1 MQTTQIFLRSTDKN
15 IKVRGVLLAY
25 IPNAEFV
32 RHFCSLCQDIRSEY
46 TYMYT
51 LVRKSY
57 TLRVSWQRNPDPELI
72 K

>member
-1 MQTTQIFLRSTDKN
+1 M
-15 IKVRGVLLAY
+15 AY

-46 TYMYT
+46 TYMYA

>member
-32 RHFCSLCQDIRSEY
+32 RQFCSLCQDIRSEY
-46 TYMYT
+46 TYMYA